1 MVWNY
6 ILFNNQEIKIVDFI
20 NFKKAFEK
28 DNESSSRIYNKD

>member
-20 NFKKAFEK
+20 NFKKPFEK